1 MRSCNVCMCI
11 IFCATCTC
19 FFIMC
24 ALCTIKYPFVC
35 IMYMYNGISNLCV
48 SCTYYIF
55 ILCAAY
61 ALYPFCVQ
69 HVLCV
74 QQVHVHVYPFC
85 FHDVHFVC
93 NKCNIYMPFYIQFG
107 TKLNINLLIKIN
119 PFFLMLKMPKDF

>member
-1 MRSCNVCMCI
+1 MCVCVS

-35 IMYMYNGISNLCV
+35 IMYMYNSISNLCV

-69 HVLCV
+69 
-74 QQVHVHVYPFC
+74 HVHVYPFC